1 MTTYNNIVILTGAG
15 ISAESGLGTFRDKDG
30 LWTKYDLND
39 VATPEGFQRDP
50 VMVHQFY
57 NARRKNLLSAKA
69 NDGHY
74 ALAQL
79 ERQSRGTVWVV
90 TQNIDNLHEQA
101 GTTNLIHMH
110 GELLKS
116 RCATCGYIDT
126 KTQDIGTDTACPVC
140 TKTGVIRPHVVWFG
154 EMPLYMDDIAERLTL
169 CDLFIS
175 IGTSGSV
182 YPASG
187 FVMEALRAGA
197 HTVELNLEPSDGES
211 LFAEKIYGPATQ
223 VVPAYVKKLLSP

>member
-116 RCATCGYIDT
+116 RCAACGYIDT
-126 KTQDIGTDTACPVC
+126 KTQDTGTDTACPVC
-140 TKTGVIRPHVVWFG
+140 TETGVIRPHVVWFG
-154 EMPLYMDDIAERLTL
+154 EMPLYMDDIAERLAL

-187 FVMEALRAGA
+187 FVMEALRTGA

-211 LFAEKIYGPATQ
+211 LFAEKIYGPATK
-223 VVPAYVKKLLSP
+223 VVPAYVKKLLSA

>member
-15 ISAESGLGTFRDKDG
+15 ISAESGLGTFRDKHG

-57 NARRKNLLSAKA
+57 NARRNNLLSAKA
-69 NDGHY
+69 NDAHY

-79 ERQSRGTVWVV
+79 ERQSSGTVWVV

-101 GTTNLIHMH
+101 GTINLIHMH

-116 RCATCGYIDT
+116 RCAGCGYIET
-126 KTQDIGTDTACPVC
+126 KTQDMGTDTACPVC
-140 TKTGVIRPHVVWFG
+140 TEIGIIRPHVVWFG
-154 EMPLYMDDIAERLTL
+154 EMPLYMDEIAERLSL

-187 FVMEALRAGA
+187 FVMEALRSEA
-197 HTVELNLEPSDGES
+197 HTVELNLDPSEGES
-211 LFAEKIYGPATQ
+211 LFAEKIYGPATK
-223 VVPAYVKKLLSP
+223 VVPSYVEKLLNT